1 MNLFQVIKF
10 FLKSLLYFY
19 MNFIHVIN
27 TCFKKYSI
35 FKGRANREEYW
46 YWKLFEFF
54 VAYASFRLDQI
65 IFEKSSGSF
74 SLFVFFITFL
84 PGISVSVRRLHDLD
98 KSGWWLL
105 LPFVGIFF
113 FFFTKMTNMS
123 IILTNMSI
131 SFSAISFLI
140 LLFWFVS
147 PGTKGEN
154 RFG

>member
-1 MNLFQVIKF
+1 MNFYQVIKF
-10 FLKSLLYFY
+10 VLKNLLYFY
-19 MNFIHVIN
+19 ISFIQVIN

-35 FKGRANREEYW
+35 FKGRANRAEYW
-46 YWKLFEFF
+46 YWRLFEFF

-105 LPFVGIFF
+105 LPFLGIFF
-113 FFFTKMTNMS
+113 FFFTKITNMS

-131 SFSAISFLI
+131 TLSAISFLI